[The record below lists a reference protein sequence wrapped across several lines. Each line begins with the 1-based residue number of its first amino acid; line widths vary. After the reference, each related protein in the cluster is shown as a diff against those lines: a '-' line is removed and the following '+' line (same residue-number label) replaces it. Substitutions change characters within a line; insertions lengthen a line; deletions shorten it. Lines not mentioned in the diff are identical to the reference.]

1 MSREDIRALILGA
14 LGQVAPELNLDA
26 IDPHE
31 SIRDQCDLNSVDYM
45 NVIVA
50 IHAKTGLDI
59 PEADYPKLTTLD
71 DCIEYLD
78 RALGERR

>member
-1 MSREDIRALILGA
+1 MSREEIRALILAA
-14 LGQVAPELNLDA
+14 LGQVAPELNLNT
-26 IDPHE
+26 IDPHAA
-31 SIRDQCDLNSVDYM
+31 IRDQYDLDSVDYM

-50 IHAKTGLDI
+50 IHAKTGVGI

-71 DCIEYLD
+71 DCIEYLA